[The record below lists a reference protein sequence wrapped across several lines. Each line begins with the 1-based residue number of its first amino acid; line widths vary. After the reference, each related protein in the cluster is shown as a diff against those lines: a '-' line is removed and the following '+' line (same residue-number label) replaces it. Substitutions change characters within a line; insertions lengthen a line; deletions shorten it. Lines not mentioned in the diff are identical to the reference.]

1 MKKRVSSALIA
12 LVLVLSLLPSA
23 VLAAG
28 PGLNNF
34 QKSQTYTPGQFT
46 DVSAT
51 AWYASAVQS
60 AYEYGL
66 MQGPS
71 ATLFNV
77 NGKLTVG
84 ETVAIASRLH
94 ATYQGNGYVF
104 PQGNPWYQPYVDYA
118 AANGIAGGYA
128 DYNAAISRASF
139 VLILAN
145 AFPESALTA
154 KNTVEDNAIPDV
166 PAGANYYDAVYRF
179 YRAGVLSGTGSTRAF
194 APFEQITRSEVA
206 VILSN
211 MVNPALRTSFTLK
224 AVPVTLYNNRSQS
237 IYVQPDQ
244 VASYLAQGWSRTR
257 QVSVERGTPIRIL
270 NQPVV
275 GERDSVGGIS
285 FGISWSNRTDKVIK
299 YAHFYVTPYNRVW
312 DPVKCEI
319 RGYSLADCWV
329 TGPIEKV
336 SASTDLEEDA
346 SGSYGVFSPQIPM
359 VESWDKYYV
368 SKIFGDMTYRGADG
382 NDVPIT
388 ADTYPDIVLVT
399 YWDRMWYNN
408 DIQHLLISKVVL
420 EYMDG
425 TKTTL
430 TGDALQKCFY

>member
-1 MKKRVSSALIA
+1 MKKRMSSALIA
-12 LVLVLSLLPSA
+12 LVLVLSLLPSS

-51 AWYASAVQS
+51 AWYASAVQA

-71 ATLFNV
+71 ASLFNV
-77 NGKLTVG
+77 SGKLTIG

-104 PQGNPWYQPYVDYA
+104 AQGNPWYQPYVDHA

-128 DYNAAISRASF
+128 DYNAAISRAAF
-139 VLILAN
+139 VMILAN

-166 PAGANYYDAVYRF
+166 PAGSNYYNAVYRF
-179 YRAGVLSGTGSTRAF
+179 YRAGILSGTGSTRAF

-211 MVNPALRTSFTLK
+211 MVNPALRASFTL
-224 AVPVTLYNNRSQS
+224 AATPVTLYKGQNQTVSVLPN
-237 IYVQPDQ
+237 Q
-244 VASYLAQGWSRTR
+244 VDSYLSQGWSRTKPAPITR
-257 QVSVERGTPIRIL
+257 NTPIRIL
-270 NQPVV
+270 RQPVV
-275 GERDSVGGIS
+275 GHRDSVGGIS
-285 FGISWSNRTDKVIK
+285 FDIIWNNQSNKVIK

-329 TGPIEKV
+329 TGPVAKV
-336 SASTDLEEDA
+336 SASTNLLDDTA
-346 SGSYGVFSPQIPM
+346 GGYGVLAPREFLG
-359 VESWDKYYV
+359 EWDADYI
-368 SKIFGDMTYRGADG
+368 SKIFDDLTYYGPNGDYI
-382 NDVPIT
+382 PIT
-388 ADTYPDIVLVT
+388 AADYDNIFLVT

-408 DIQHLLISKVVL
+408 DIQNLLISKVVL

>member
-1 MKKRVSSALIA
+1 MRKRVSSALIA

-51 AWYASAVQS
+51 AWYASAVQA

-77 NGKLTVG
+77 SGKLTVG

-145 AFPESALTA
+145 AFPESALAA
-154 KNTVEDNAIPDV
+154 KNTIEDNAIPDV

-211 MVNPALRTSFTLK
+211 MVNPALRTSFTL
-224 AVPVTLYNNRSQS
+224 AATPVTLYKGQTQTVSVLPN
-237 IYVQPDQ
+237 Q
-244 VASYLAQGWSRTR
+244 VNSYLSQGWSRTKPAPITR
-257 QVSVERGTPIRIL
+257 NTPIRIL
-270 NQPVV
+270 RQPVV
-275 GERDSVGGIS
+275 GDRDSVGGIS
-285 FGISWSNRTDKVIK
+285 FDIIWNNQSNKVIK

-329 TGPIEKV
+329 TGPVAKV
-336 SASTDLEEDA
+336 SASTNLLDDTA
-346 SGSYGVFSPQIPM
+346 GGYGVLAPREFLG
-359 VESWDKYYV
+359 EWDADYI
-368 SKIFGDMTYRGADG
+368 SKIFDDLTYYGPNGDYI
-382 NDVPIT
+382 PIT
-388 ADTYPDIVLVT
+388 AADYDNIFVVT